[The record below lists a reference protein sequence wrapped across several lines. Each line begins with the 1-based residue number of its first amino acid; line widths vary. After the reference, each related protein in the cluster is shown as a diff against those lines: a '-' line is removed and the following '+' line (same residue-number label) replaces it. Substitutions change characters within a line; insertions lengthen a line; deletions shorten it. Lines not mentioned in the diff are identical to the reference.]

1 MPYEFIDREECIGDS
16 LFKINN
22 NSLNFDN
29 RITNLSSSFVA
40 SSQSLTSQIY
50 SPGSILK
57 ASFHGFS
64 ESSARSGDLRN
75 YTTVNNGIITIISSR
90 ANSRFLVTVN
100 GQGYTA
106 PGQSGTNIG
115 IQRIIGGN
123 TTRLLGIDGNSGDS
137 WMGTSNGYTGAFSIT
152 RSYLDSP
159 GVPSGTVIYYYLLHG
174 HWSAGT
180 GYINYPGYTGQSSI
194 VVYEMV

>member
-57 ASFHGFS
+57 ASFHGFPETS
-64 ESSARSGDLRN
+64 TRSGDLRN
-75 YTTVNNGIITIISSR
+75 YATVNNGIITVISSR

-100 GQGYTA
+100 GQGYSA
-106 PGQSGTNIG
+106 PGAGGTNIG
-115 IQRIIGGN
+115 IQRVIGAN
-123 TTRLLGIDGNSGDS
+123 TSRLLGVDGNSGDS
-137 WMGTSNGYTGAFSIT
+137 WMGTSNGYYGAFSIT
-152 RSYLDSP
+152 RSFLDSP
-159 GVPSGTVIYYYLLHG
+159 GVPSGTVIDYYLLHG
-174 HWSAGT
+174 HWTSGT
-180 GYINYPGYTGQSSI
+180 SFINYPGYTGQSSI
-194 VVYEMV
+194 VVYEMI

>member
-64 ESSARSGDLRN
+64 ENSTRSGDLRN
-75 YTTVNNGIITIISSR
+75 YATVNNGIITVISSR

-106 PGQSGTNIG
+106 PGAGGVNVG

-123 TTRLLGIDGNSGDS
+123 TSRLLGVDGNSGDS
-137 WMGTSNGYTGAFSIT
+137 WMGTSNGHYGSFSIT

-180 GYINYPGYTGQSSI
+180 SYIGYPGYTSQSSI